1 MPSNTHL
8 KLDQIKLELLMLARV
23 AASHY
28 KANGEKWRPYNGRRK
43 LKGQFWPINT
53 PRPLIFHQKKKEEEE
68 EEEDFG

>member
-1 MPSNTHL
+1 
-8 KLDQIKLELLMLARV
+8 MLARV